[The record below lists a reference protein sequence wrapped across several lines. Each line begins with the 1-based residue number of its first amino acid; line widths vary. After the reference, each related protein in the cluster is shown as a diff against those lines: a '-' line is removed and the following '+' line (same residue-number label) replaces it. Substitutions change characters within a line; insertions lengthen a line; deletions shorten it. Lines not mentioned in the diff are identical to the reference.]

1 MCGRMAWP
9 WFGKSLSE
17 PCDVDYGSGT
27 GEQCSVQNQLQ
38 ETNTNRKAA
47 GKGEQ
52 CSVRNQRIIYE
63 MIFGVISHSV
73 AGGIKLI
80 LRVDGD

>member
-27 GEQCSVQNQLQ
+27 GEQCSV
-38 ETNTNRKAA
+38 
-47 GKGEQ
+47 
-52 CSVRNQRIIYE
+52 RNQRIIYE
-63 MIFGVISHSV
+63 MIFGVISYSV

-80 LRVDGD
+80 LRVGGD